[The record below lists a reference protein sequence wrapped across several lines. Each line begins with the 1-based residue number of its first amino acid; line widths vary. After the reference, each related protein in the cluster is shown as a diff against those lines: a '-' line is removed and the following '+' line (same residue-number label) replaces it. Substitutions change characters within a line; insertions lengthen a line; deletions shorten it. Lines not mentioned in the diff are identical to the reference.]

1 MEFTFSDNLKDLS
14 QARHKPCSTKTIDF
28 GTMSSTSAGW
38 DKAGCFSYG
47 TCPEMG
53 QEEGKAQGRSGN
65 LSMLEWTWTPTAPLG
80 HAFFQALQN
89 KGTIDLCV

>member
-65 LSMLEWTWTPTAPLG
+65 LSMLE
-80 HAFFQALQN
+80 
-89 KGTIDLCV
+89 